1 MVGCPK
7 VWRSE
12 RVLTM
17 FDGFLRDVDPI
28 TVRGLQGLNPKGA
41 NTTEIIT
48 VLNSFAAS
56 VKYQAAAINA

>member
-1 MVGCPK
+1 
-7 VWRSE
+7 
-12 RVLTM
+12 M